1 MAGDDAMNGLIV
13 LGTASDSGKT
23 MICTALC
30 RILSDEGVRVTP
42 FKSQNMSGFSAK
54 TENGEEMSRAQFI
67 QAGAARTKPS
77 IYMNPILLKPVA
89 EMKSEVLFFGEKF
102 GPIAGM
108 TYREQFFTRGIEA
121 IETSLAKLSE
131 MYETVI
137 IEGAGSPAEVNL
149 NDREIVNMRVAEIAD
164 VPAVLVADIDR
175 GGAIASIVG
184 TLQLLPPEH
193 RKRVKAIIINKFHGD
208 VSLFQEGIDFIE
220 SYTGVP
226 VAGVI
231 PFKVGHGIEEE
242 DMDRPVTEAPA
253 GVDVYD
259 AWAKHVKA
267 HLNWPLMKEI
277 LSQSGELK

>member
-1 MAGDDAMNGLIV
+1 MKGLIV

-42 FKSQNMSGFSAK
+42 FKSQNMSGFSAL
-54 TENGEEMSRAQFI
+54 TENGEEMSRAQYL
-67 QAGAARTKPS
+67 QATAARTTPS

-89 EMKSEVLFFGEKF
+89 DMKSEVLFFGKKL
-102 GPIAGM
+102 GPVAGM
-108 TYREQFFTRGIEA
+108 AYREQFFTHGIEA
-121 IETSLAKLSE
+121 IKTSLAKLAKI
-131 MYETVI
+131 YETVI

-164 VPAVLVADIDR
+164 VPAVLVSDIDR

-184 TLQLLPPEH
+184 TLQLLSPEH
-193 RKRVKAIIINKFHGD
+193 RARVKAIIINKFHGD
-208 VSLFQEGIDFIE
+208 VSLFQDGIEFIE
-220 SYTGVP
+220 TYTGIP

-231 PFKVGHGIEEE
+231 PFKGDHGIEEE
-242 DMDRPVTEAPA
+242 DMDRPVMEAPA

-259 AWAKHVKA
+259 AWAAHVKA
-267 HLNWPLMKEI
+267 HLNWPLMKEVI
-277 LSQSGELK
+277 SQSGGTR

>member
-1 MAGDDAMNGLIV
+1 MNGLIV
-13 LGTASDSGKT
+13 LGTASDSGKS

-30 RILSDEGVRVTP
+30 RILSDEGIRVTP
-42 FKSQNMSGFSAK
+42 FKSQNMSGFSAR
-54 TENGEEMSRAQFI
+54 TEKGEEMSRAQII
-67 QAGAARTKPS
+67 QAEAARTMPS

-102 GPIAGM
+102 GPVAGM
-108 TYREQFFTRGIEA
+108 KYREQFFERGISA
-121 IETSLAKLSE
+121 IHTALAKLSE
-131 MYETVI
+131 TYETVI

-149 NDREIVNMRVAEIAD
+149 NDREIVNMRVAEIAN

-184 TLQLLPPEH
+184 TLQLLSPEH
-193 RKRVKAIIINKFHGD
+193 RSRVKAIIINKFHGD
-208 VSLFQEGIDFIE
+208 LSLFQEGVEFIE
-220 SYTGVP
+220 EYTDIP

-231 PFKVGHGIEEE
+231 PYKLDHGIEEE
-242 DMDRPVTEAPA
+242 DADRSVVAAPV

-259 AWAKHVKA
+259 AWAAHVKG

-277 LSQSGELK
+277 LAQPGGVV

>member
-1 MAGDDAMNGLIV
+1 MNGLIV

-42 FKSQNMSGFSAK
+42 FKSQNMSRFSAI

-67 QAGAARTKPS
+67 QAKAARTKPS

-89 EMKSEVLFFGEKF
+89 DMKSEVLFFGEKF
-102 GPIAGM
+102 GPIVGM
-108 TYREQFFTRGIEA
+108 AYREQFFTRGIEA
-121 IETSLAKLSE
+121 INTSLTKLAE
-131 MYETVI
+131 TYETVI

-164 VPAVLVADIDR
+164 VPAILVADIDR

-184 TLQLLPPEH
+184 TLQLLPTEH

-208 VSLFQEGIDFIE
+208 VSLFQEGIEFIE

-231 PFKVGHGIEEE
+231 PYKIDHGIEEE
-242 DMDRPVTEAPA
+242 DMDRPVMKAPA
-253 GVDVYD
+253 GIDVYD

-267 HLNWPLMKEI
+267 HLNWPLIKEI
-277 LSQSGELK
+277 LAQPGEMK

>member
-1 MAGDDAMNGLIV
+1 MNGLIV

-30 RILSDEGVRVTP
+30 RIFSDEGVRVTP
-42 FKSQNMSGFSAK
+42 FKSQNMSGFSAT

-67 QAGAARTKPS
+67 QAAAARTIPS
-77 IYMNPILLKPVA
+77 IYMNPILLKPMA
-89 EMKSEVLFFGEKF
+89 DMKSEVLFFGEKF
-102 GPIAGM
+102 GPVAGM
-108 TYREQFFTRGIEA
+108 AYREQFFTHGIEA
-121 IETSLAKLSE
+121 IQTSLAKLAE
-131 MYETVI
+131 TYETVI

-184 TLQLLPPEH
+184 TLQLLQPEH

-208 VSLFQEGIDFIE
+208 VSLFREGVEFIE
-220 SYTGVP
+220 TYTGIP

-231 PFKVGHGIEEE
+231 PFKVDHGIEEE
-242 DMDRPVTEAPA
+242 DMERPIIEAPA

-259 AWAKHVKA
+259 AWATHVKK

-277 LSQSGELK
+277 VSQSGEVK

>member
-1 MAGDDAMNGLIV
+1 MNGLIV

-42 FKSQNMSGFSAK
+42 FKSQNMSRFSAI

-67 QAGAARTKPS
+67 QAQAARTKPS

-89 EMKSEVLFFGEKF
+89 DMKSEVFFFGEKF

-108 TYREQFFTRGIEA
+108 AYREQFFTRGIEA
-121 IETSLAKLSE
+121 INTSFAKLAAT
-131 MYETVI
+131 YETVI

-164 VPAVLVADIDR
+164 VPAILVADIDR

-184 TLQLLPPEH
+184 TLQLLPTEH

-208 VSLFQEGIDFIE
+208 VSLFQEGIEFIE

-231 PFKVGHGIEEE
+231 PYKIDHGIEEE
-242 DMDRPVTEAPA
+242 DMDRPVMKAPA
-253 GVDVYD
+253 GIDVYD

-267 HLNWPLMKEI
+267 HLNWPLIKEI
-277 LSQSGELK
+277 LSQTGEME